1 MSGGGGGGWGV
12 LKNKNANPP
21 DHMCLAFYFLFF
33 KLITELIQ
41 RQFTQE
47 GKRARPTQIVFRND
61 VTVYGSVAMIS
72 LCIVFSFVVDVVV
85 DVAFVV
91 VVVVAFFW
99 FLSFVHFTIS
109 FRAISLMENHGS
121 LPAKES
127 RQRQS
132 RANQTAD

>member
-1 MSGGGGGGWGV
+1 
-12 LKNKNANPP
+12 
-21 DHMCLAFYFLFF
+21 MCLAFYFLFF

-85 DVAFVV
+85 VVAFVV
-91 VVVVAFFW
+91 VVAAFFVS
-99 FLSFVHFTIS
+99 FLCALHHFIPCNFS
-109 FRAISLMENHGS
+109 YGKPRVAAGKGKS
-121 LPAKES
+121 PAAES
-127 RQRQS
+127 R
-132 RANQTAD
+132 